1 MEIEFNNLSAL
12 NWMWLAAVLAIVA
25 SMAVAW
31 RRRAL
36 RTMID
41 AKLLSKIAPEFSLLR
56 PALRYTLL
64 ILAMLA
70 LVAAMVD
77 PRWGTESEE
86 IKRRGADVMFVV
98 DVSRSML
105 AEDATPNRL
114 NRAKLFIDDAIR
126 QMAGDRVGLVD
137 FAGVAVMRTPLTL
150 NYGAFMTSVDDLRP
164 KESVRGGSM
173 LGDAIR
179 VAAQSFSS
187 DATAGRAIVILTDG
201 EDMGSDPVAV
211 AKEIYQ
217 KQGIR
222 IVTVGIGDSRD
233 GGRIPVESGG
243 DRTWMVHEGQEV
255 WSRMDT
261 NTLRDIAQSGG
272 GLFVP
277 AGTAQVDLGDILRR
291 SFADL
296 ERGEF
301 ETSTIQRSI
310 PRFQWPAGLALILIV
325 LECLVPDRKTIK
337 RRSEVTDATKL
348 AVERGVA

>member
-1 MEIEFNNLSAL
+1 MEIEYNNLSAL
-12 NWMWLAAVLAIVA
+12 NWMWLVAALAIIA

-41 AKLLSKIAPEFSLLR
+41 ANLLPKIAPEFSILR
-56 PALRYTLL
+56 PALRFALI
-64 ILAMLA
+64 ILAMIA
-70 LVAAMVD
+70 LVAAMID

-114 NRAKLFIDDAIR
+114 SRAKVFIDDAIR

-137 FAGVAVMRTPLTL
+137 FAGVAAMRTPLTL

-164 KESVRGGSM
+164 KDAVRGGSM

-179 VAAQSFSS
+179 VAAESFSS
-187 DATAGRAIVILTDG
+187 DATAGRAIVVLTDG
-201 EDMGSDPVAV
+201 EDMGSDPVAA
-211 AKEIYQ
+211 AKEIYD

-222 IVTVGIGDSRD
+222 IMTVGIGDSRD
-233 GGRIPVESGG
+233 GGRIPVENDG
-243 DRTWMVHEGQEV
+243 DRTWMLHDGQEV
-255 WSRMDT
+255 WSKMDA

-277 AGTAQVDLGDILRR
+277 AGTAQVDLGDILQR
-291 SFADL
+291 SFSDL

-301 ETSTIQRSI
+301 ETSTIQRAI
-310 PRFQWPAGLALILIV
+310 PRFQWPAGIALILLV
-325 LECLVPDRKTIK
+325 LECLIPDRKSVKK
-337 RRSEVTDATKL
+337 RARVVDD
-348 AVERGVA
+348 VELTLQRGAA